1 LLFSCLFTENI
12 TFSDKLF
19 TQVSCTWRPQWDF
32 VQLFRVQYVLL
43 IIYFNS
49 ISGRRAIKEDGIIIY
64 QDRKVEWNSNDLDYI
79 SNQNSNDKYH
89 KQSETA
95 TTKNTPASNT
105 ATANITS
112 ASKTATAKI
121 T

>member
-1 LLFSCLFTENI
+1 
-12 TFSDKLF
+12 
-19 TQVSCTWRPQWDF
+19 
-32 VQLFRVQYVLL
+32 VQYVLL

-89 KQSETA
+89 KQS
-95 TTKNTPASNT
+95 ASVSF
-105 ATANITS
+105 AEVIFLVAV
-112 ASKTATAKI
+112 
-121 T
+121 